1 MTARKL
7 SKQQKT
13 ILVALR
19 ELEDFSKEFNMLHRF
34 VLIVTGVDTW
44 ELELQNREFYRNRG
58 HGPNCWLSA
67 RSFIKVSLRSI

>member
-19 ELEDFSKEFNMLHRF
+19 ELEDFSKEFSMLHRF

-44 ELELQNREFYRNRG
+44 ELSDHTTTISDDTGQRYARG
-58 HGPNCWLSA
+58 RCTFHSGVPA
-67 RSFIKVSLRSI
+67 